1 MNSEIYWQAVKNN
14 DRRFDGAFYTGVL
27 TTGIF
32 CKPSCSA
39 RLPKRKNVVFFD
51 SCEKAE
57 ADGFRACLRCKPKAE
72 FAIDAQVGTVIR
84 ACKMLELG
92 ENTSLKQLSSAL
104 SVSSYHLQ
112 RTFKKI
118 VGVTPKKYSEA
129 LRLERFKGE
138 LRDGKEVVDAM
149 YEAGY
154 GSSSRL
160 YENVSGRL
168 GMTPGRYKKGGE
180 GMNIDYAITDC
191 DLGRLLVA
199 RTKQGI
205 CSVKFG
211 DNDNELS
218 HDLLKEYPKA
228 AVERNHKNL
237 KQFVDEILAF
247 LEGREKTLDLP
258 IDVQATA
265 FQMKVW
271 EALRK
276 IPYGKTITYKQL
288 AERLGNPK
296 AVRAVASACAKN
308 QVALVIPCHR
318 VVGSDGKMTGYRWG
332 VERKKKLLKHEK
344 RI

>member
-1 MNSEIYWQAVKNN
+1 
-14 DRRFDGAFYTGVL
+14 
-27 TTGIF
+27 
-32 CKPSCSA
+32 
-39 RLPKRKNVVFFD
+39 
-51 SCEKAE
+51 
-57 ADGFRACLRCKPKAE
+57 
-72 FAIDAQVGTVIR
+72 VIR
-84 ACKMLELG
+84 ACEMLELG

-160 YENVSGRL
+160 YENVSVRL

-218 HDLLKEYPKA
+218 QDLLKEYPKA

-237 KQFVDEILAF
+237 KQFVDGILAF

-276 IPYGKTITYKQL
+276 IPYGKTITYNPL
-288 AERLGNPK
+288 AARLGNPK

-318 VVGSDGKMTGYRWG
+318 VVGSDGNIFHYSYQNPHLSF
-332 VERKKKLLKHEK
+332 LLPDPNFILFVHACKHLTLLQLILSENCG